1 MAGTAP
7 VERIRPSTLSSKR
20 HGPNPIQVGHVVGLL
35 VEARDCAA
43 DLGKDVWEFALEA
56 RGLRETGTTNT
67 VLRWLLD
74 MGYAAHAAEIPH
86 PTECRRM
93 FCPITNLSIPEDA
106 CFVLTPAG
114 VDFARRLSASD
125 PPAIAAP
132 RTTPV
137 WDAVRRE
144 LRVREEVVKRYRQPA
159 EAQEMVLCA
168 FEEENWPD
176 RIDDPLPPVPAID
189 AKRRLHAT
197 IVNLNRFQKRRLIHF
212 EGGGDGESIG
222 WRIV

>member
-1 MAGTAP
+1 MAGIAP
-7 VERIRPSTLSSKR
+7 IERKGSSVLSAKW
-20 HGPNPIQVGHVVGLL
+20 HGPNPVQVGHTVGLL
-35 VEARDCAA
+35 AEARDCAT

-56 RGLRETGTTNT
+56 RGLRESGTTNT

-74 MGYAAHAAEIPH
+74 MGYAVHAAEVAH
-86 PTECRRM
+86 PTEWRRT
-93 FCPITNLSIPEDA
+93 FCPITNLSIPDDA
-106 CFVLTPAG
+106 CFILTPAG
-114 VDFARRLSASD
+114 AEFARRLLTND
-125 PPAIAAP
+125 PPAIATP
-132 RTTPV
+132 RVVPV

-159 EAQEMVLCA
+159 EAQELVLRT

-176 RIDDPLPPVPAID
+176 RIYDPLPPVHAID
-189 AKRRLHAT
+189 AKRRLHTT